1 MEETA
6 PSTGED
12 SLKVCCVMLSVGLA
26 YMRKLPKVENE
37 PLERSSGTIFR
48 VHTRLGQFTFTA
60 RVRKKKTFI
69 KQQVKTQ
76 KDNVSAAGRL
86 ALD

>member
-1 MEETA
+1 MNHWKEA
-6 PSTGED
+6 G
-12 SLKVCCVMLSVGLA
+12 
-26 YMRKLPKVENE
+26 
-37 PLERSSGTIFR
+37 GTIFR
-48 VHTRLGQFTFTA
+48 VHTGLGIVHIPTA
-60 RVRKKKTFI
+60 RIKKKKQQQPYI

>member
-1 MEETA
+1 MNHWKEA
-6 PSTGED
+6 G
-12 SLKVCCVMLSVGLA
+12 
-26 YMRKLPKVENE
+26 
-37 PLERSSGTIFR
+37 GTIFR
-48 VHTRLGQFTFTA
+48 VHTGLGIVHIPTA
-60 RVRKKKTFI
+60 RVRKKKKKKKPFI